1 MKAQKRV
8 GGKTTNAVEIAFA
21 ARPSGARGGD
31 RSSGDDPRPKLLD
44 ALKAVMGNEW
54 LSKEDIFSRLAER
67 GWAPGASN
75 PRAYLAFTMTA
86 NPDVFAAARAK
97 FRIRTPIALTLAP
110 TQKEDR
116 EAVSAPCKARPSS
129 HAEESRM
136 APASEQPGAAEHWR
150 SMLFGLL
157 RASDTPEALHRELGQ
172 GLEARI
178 WVNLTDALGNKFQT
192 FEAFCGEPPP
202 FGLGAEAHHVARVL
216 ERLVGPRQADL
227 LTHAPSRQ
235 GARAQPP
242 ANAGGKSTR
251 QTERLRAVYER
262 APEPVRR
269 LYTAGVLPLAAAA
282 RFGLANPT
290 TAQAAEIQRASMAAS
305 ALLHNLSEAPSE
317 AELRA
322 ARREAKALVSKSDF
336 RPGEA
341 LLLMSRVRALSASE
355 RAAFIELFQ
364 AWLDTSKADGG

>member
-1 MKAQKRV
+1 MKAQDRIPAAP
-8 GGKTTNAVEIAFA
+8 TLAVE
-21 ARPSGARGGD
+21 SGAAGGPK
-31 RSSGDDPRPKLLD
+31 GLGGVGHGGGGNARPKLLE
-44 ALKAVMGNEW
+44 ALKTVMGNES
-54 LSKEDIFSRLAER
+54 LSPEEILSRLGKR

-75 PRAYLAFTMTA
+75 PRSYLAFTMAA

-97 FRIRTPIALTLAP
+97 FRVRKPVGLTSAP
-110 TQKEDR
+110 TRTVQL
-116 EAVSAPCKARPSS
+116 EAVPAPSTACLSRHPERSRLAR
-129 HAEESRM
+129 
-136 APASEQPGAAEHWR
+136 ASERPDAAEHWR
-150 SMLFGLL
+150 STLLGLL
-157 RASDTPEALHRELGQ
+157 RATDAPEALHSEIMR

-192 FEAFCGEPPP
+192 FEAFCSEPPP
-202 FGLGAEAHHVARVL
+202 FGLGAAAHQVARVL

-251 QTERLRAVYER
+251 QTERLRAVHER

-269 LYTAGVLPLAAAA
+269 LYAAGVLPLAVAAS
-282 RFGLANPT
+282 FGLADPT
-290 TAQAAEIQRASMAAS
+290 IAQAAEIQRASMAAS

-322 ARREAKALVSKSDF
+322 VRKKAKALLPGRTS
-336 RPGEA
+336 RRGEA
-341 LLLMSRVRALSASE
+341 LLLMNRVRALSASE

-364 AWLDTSKADGG
+364 AWVGTSEAGWG